1 MVFINYLPKDFYRRK
16 YEMVFSNETSS
27 YLMEVY
33 KSVDKY
39 GVVTRIEFT
48 VDKDTITLAIKK
60 GNRKNSDLHLE
71 SYSVHTNLNNEYY
84 L

>member
-1 MVFINYLPKDFYRRK
+1 MVFINYLPKDFYRKK
-16 YEMVFSNETSS
+16 YELVFSDETNH
-27 YLMEVY
+27 YLREFY

-39 GVVTRIEFT
+39 GAVTRIEFT
-48 VDKDTITLAIKK
+48 IDKDTIKLAIKK

-71 SYSVHTNLNNEYY
+71 SYSEHTNLNKEYY